1 MTDILQKIIETKKTE
16 VAQLKADMPVSELHH
31 EAASAPAPAG
41 FAAALKAASL
51 SGYGLIAELK
61 KASPSKGLI
70 RADFDICTLARAY
83 ADGGANCLSVLT
95 DRQYFQGDDAFLMV
109 ARTASGLPV
118 LRKDFMIDPFRL
130 FIPVHWARI
139 AFCLSWLP
147 YQMHRHKN

>member
-61 KASPSKGLI
+61 ASPSKGLI
-70 RADFDICTLARAY
+70 RADFDICTLARLC
-83 ADGGANCLSVLT
+83 G
-95 DRQYFQGDDAFLMV
+95 
-109 ARTASGLPV
+109 
-118 LRKDFMIDPFRL
+118 
-130 FIPVHWARI
+130 W
-139 AFCLSWLP
+139 
-147 YQMHRHKN
+147 